1 MMGGGMMQS
10 NAGTSG
16 LAMAMTDYMGSAMNH
31 SGLTAA
37 DMNTLIQHLSLS
49 NGQL

>member
-1 MMGGGMMQS
+1 
-10 NAGTSG
+10 
-16 LAMAMTDYMGSAMNH
+16 MTDYMSSAVNH

-49 NGQL
+49 DGHL